1 MVDHAALLPDL
12 TLASGERVGVAH
24 LDHGGG
30 EVSEELVLEGAG
42 RMTLDVGAGEGVGE
56 EGAVGVEEAPPL
68 AHQLEVVGVEGL
80 EATGVHL
87 HEGGVVVEAGT
98 LAL

>member
-1 MVDHAALLPDL
+1 MVNHAALLPDL
-12 TLASGERVGVAH
+12 ALAACERIGIAH
-24 LDHGGG
+24 LDHGGR
-30 EVSEELVLEGAG
+30 EVSEELLLEGAG
-42 RMTLDVGAGEGVGE
+42 GVALDIGAGEGIGE

-68 AHQLEVVGVEGL
+68 AHQLEVVSVEGL